1 MSILDDADPD
11 ILICRLAGPLCP
23 SVRPAFRQAA
33 EAALACVPC
42 QGEGIIYRII
52 APLQR
57 NFFDPPDDHR
67 ATWDISFGSHAS
79 KLVRKPSQAPRI
91 SNDNLGRYSG
101 SMSSLARLV
110 RSVS

>member
-1 MSILDDADPD
+1 VSILDDADPD

-42 QGEGIIYRII
+42 QGEGIIYRTI

-57 NFFDPPDDHR
+57 KFFDPPEDHR
-67 ATWDISFGSHAS
+67 TTWDITHERHVS
-79 KLVRKPSQAPRI
+79 KLIQAPPIEQDR
-91 SNDNLGRYSG
+91 DR
-101 SMSSLARLV
+101 RFT
-110 RSVS
+110 RHPRPTR

>member
-1 MSILDDADPD
+1 VSILDDVDPD

-42 QGEGIIYRII
+42 QGEGIVYRTI

-57 NFFDPPDDHR
+57 KFFDPPDDHR
-67 ATWDISFGSHAS
+67 AMWDITHESHSS
-79 KLVRKPSQAPRI
+79 KLIHAPP
-91 SNDNLGRYSG
+91 LGQGRDRRFTRHH
-101 SMSSLARLV
+101 RLTW
-110 RSVS
+110 